1 MALDKEYFDSIHIDV
16 VKKKYYNANKV
27 NAVFEDIRRQA
38 EELTEENEQMRVQL
52 ETLNGKKFEIGDAI
66 LTAQAVYRELTDKAK
81 LRAAAI
87 VEDAEKQSR
96 QMLKEAEEQKE
107 YAVRKVESCCS
118 KLKAQHM
125 AGIEAINS
133 EWQDFLCGLY
143 PENEVKSKNPVPPKS
158 KGHASSASG
167 KAAAASNEAPEKKV
181 QDSAGSDI
189 TSADI
194 DEKISAIAK
203 ELFSDN

>member
-27 NAVFEDIRRQA
+27 NAVFDDIRRQA
-38 EELTEENEQMRVQL
+38 EQLTEENEQMRAQL
-52 ETLNGKKFEIGDAI
+52 DALNGKKFEIGDAV
-66 LTAQAVYRELTDKAK
+66 LTAQAVYKDLTEKAK
-81 LRAAAI
+81 LRADAI
-87 VEDAEKQSR
+87 VADAEKQSR
-96 QMLKEAEEQKE
+96 QILKDAEAQKE

-143 PENEVKSKNPVPPKS
+143 PENEGSAGHPAPAKPEKPAAVP
-158 KGHASSASG
+158 SG
-167 KAAAASNEAPEKKV
+167 KAAVAPVAAPVKKV
-181 QDSAGSDI
+181 QSSVQGDI
-189 TSADI
+189 ALADI
-194 DEKISAIAK
+194 EKKIDAIAK
-203 ELFSDN
+203 ELFSED

>member
-38 EELTEENEQMRVQL
+38 EQLTEENEQMRAQL

-66 LTAQAVYRELTDKAK
+66 LTAQAVYKELTGKAK
-81 LRAAAI
+81 LRAEAI
-87 VEDAEKQSR
+87 VADAEEQSR
-96 QMLKEAEEQKE
+96 KILKEAEDQKE

-118 KLKAQHM
+118 RLKAQHM

-143 PENEVKSKNPVPPKS
+143 PENEVKIKNPAPPKS
-158 KGHASSASG
+158 EGHSPSPSA
-167 KAAAASNEAPEKKV
+167 KAAEVRNAAPSKKM
-181 QDSAGSDI
+181 QDYAGSDI
-189 TSADI
+189 TPADI